1 MSPSASAP
9 SVPGRTCSQ
18 TSALFAKPTRRG
30 STTSSLAPRALAA
43 AMSVASVKK
52 LPFGFEPHTTM
63 QALRATSGIGSA
75 GVPKV

>member
-1 MSPSASAP
+1 
-9 SVPGRTCSQ
+9 
-18 TSALFAKPTRRG
+18 
-30 STTSSLAPRALAA
+30 
-43 AMSVASVKK
+43 MSVARVRK